1 MTVQELITHLQQ
13 LDPNLR
19 IFKDGYEGAYNDI
32 NNISTEVEMALYVN
46 SEWYYGDH
54 ELVEDLDKEQL
65 EGKTIVKGII
75 IL

>member
-32 NNISTEVEMALYVN
+32 NNISTEVEMALNVN

-75 IL
+75 I

>member
-32 NNISTEVEMALYVN
+32 NNISSEVEMALNVN

-75 IL
+75 I

>member
-1 MTVQELITHLQQ
+1 MTVQELINQLQQ

-32 NNISTEVEMALYVN
+32 NNISTEVEMVLDVH
-46 SEWYYGDH
+46 SEWWYGNH
-54 ELVEDLDKEQL
+54 ERVEDLDKEQL

-75 IL
+75 I